1 MSDNLNI
8 IFSHDL
14 QLENTRI
21 VYNSLLDRMIKIN

>member
-14 QLENTRI
+14 QLENSRI
-21 VYNSLLDRMIKIN
+21 VYNSVLRMG